1 MTNSFDSGSWI
12 VILNPMKDAFGILF
26 SSALIGLGSAV
37 IASGA
42 WAVANGIKIMIQIL
56 K

>member
-1 MTNSFDSGSWI
+1 MTNSFDSCSLI
-12 VILNPMKDAFGILF
+12 VIFDPMKDAFVILF

-42 WAVANGIKIMIQIL
+42 WAVANGIKIMVQIL

>member
-1 MTNSFDSGSWI
+1 
-12 VILNPMKDAFGILF
+12 MKDAFWILF

-42 WAVANGIKIMIQIL
+42 WCAVSGIKIMIQIL